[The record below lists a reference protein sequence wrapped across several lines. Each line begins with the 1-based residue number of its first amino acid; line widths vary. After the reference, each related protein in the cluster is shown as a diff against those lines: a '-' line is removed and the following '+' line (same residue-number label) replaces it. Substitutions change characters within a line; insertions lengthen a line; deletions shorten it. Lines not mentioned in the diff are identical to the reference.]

1 MVIYTRREH
10 GQGRGIVVDTS
21 VFQLYDRVE
30 AEVGELPSFDEML
43 FYAGSPD
50 AEIVVVSEA
59 PTLPSGPADHTLF
72 HTVTEEMD
80 ARSVEEVSGFLRSY
94 PFQDEGRNDLFREY
108 VDRILAFCDRPE
120 EEIGFTD
127 LCKQPLAAFGD
138 GTNLE
143 EVWNESTYSREAV
156 ITAQLRMV
164 DPDIVVCNK
173 KNVSRLLSQ
182 AFLGADGYSGDGWPV
197 STWDAVPSEGLT
209 LVYSTMAHMQM
220 SLLSRKRL
228 SEDIRGLHRD

>member
-1 MVIYTRREH
+1 M
-10 GQGRGIVVDTS
+10 DTS

-30 AEVGELPSFDEML
+30 AEVGELPPFDEML
-43 FYAGSPD
+43 FYAGAPD

-59 PTLPSGPADHTLF
+59 PTLPSGPDDHTLF
-72 HTVTEEMD
+72 HTVTKEMD
-80 ARSVEEVSGFLRSY
+80 AQSVDEVAAFLWSY
-94 PFQDEGRNDLFREY
+94 PFRDEGRNDLFREY

-127 LCKQPLAAFGD
+127 LCKQPLAAFD
-138 GTNLE
+138 DVTSLE
-143 EVWNESTYSREAV
+143 DVWDESAYSREAV
-156 ITAQLRMV
+156 VMAQLRMV

-182 AFLGADGYSGDGWPV
+182 AFLGSDGYSGDGWPE
-197 STWDAVPSEGLT
+197 STWDAVPAHGLT

-228 SEDIRGLHRD
+228 SEEVRRLYRRE